1 MMFLLTQGGMLK
13 TLSLN
18 FPTTGR
24 DMAILMA
31 GSVMA
36 AIGAAEWSRPP
47 VPYKQ
52 AEKLYG
58 MEMHHKHVDAFGR
71 GVASDIHT
79 EPAWQ
84 TVGEDNRMGLSMPNP
99 TVEEILLISKS
110 IKSQARSRALNDQR
124 LASTV
129 NSKAPEFQHIK

>member
-1 MMFLLTQGGMLK
+1 MLLLTQEGMLK
-13 TLSLN
+13 ISSLN
-18 FPTTGR
+18 FPTTRR

-58 MEMHHKHVDAFGR
+58 MEMHHKHVDAMGR
-71 GVASDIHT
+71 GTASDIHP

-84 TVGEDNRMGLSMPNP
+84 TVGEDNRMGLCICNP
-99 TVEEILLISKS
+99 TAEHILLISKS
-110 IKSQARSRALNDQR
+110 IKSQARSRALSDQR

-129 NSKAPEFQHIK
+129 NSNAPEFQHIK